1 MNVDKYIPCQVPA
14 LCMLSKHPGVSYRF
28 SEYWCHKQ
36 QGENWRQCII
46 HMMEERETVAG
57 VGRVRLYVVHVLWQ
71 EVGSAT
77 PMPTVHLTPGHRS
90 LLTLYCIF
98 LSTSNLEARRY

>member
-1 MNVDKYIPCQVPA
+1 MNVHKHIPCQVPA

-46 HMMEERETVAG
+46 HMMEERDGCRGRACSSVCGSCLMAG
-57 VGRVRLYVVHVLWQ
+57 GGVSYPDADSPSDPRT
-71 EVGSAT
+71 SIT
-77 PMPTVHLTPGHRS
+77 PHS
-90 LLTLYCIF
+90 LLHLFVY
-98 LSTSNLEARRY
+98 E